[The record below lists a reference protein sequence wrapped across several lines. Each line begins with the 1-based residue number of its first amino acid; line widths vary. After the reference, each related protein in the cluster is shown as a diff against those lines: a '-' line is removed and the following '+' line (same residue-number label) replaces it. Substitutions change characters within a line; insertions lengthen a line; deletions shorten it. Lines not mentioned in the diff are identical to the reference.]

1 MNREDIRQLYDYN
14 AWANARVRDAAASL
28 TPEQFTRDLGSSFPS
43 VRDTLTHVMA
53 AEHVWLVRWRGHSPR
68 RLLDASEFPT
78 LGDVRA
84 RWAEVER
91 ELSEFVRSVT
101 DDSLGRV
108 ISYTNTRGEE
118 WRYALGHMM
127 QQVVTHSAYHR
138 GQATTMLRQ
147 LGARAVST
155 DFLAYLDETSPK

>member
-1 MNREDIRQLYDYN
+1 VL
-14 AWANARVRDAAASL
+14 DAAATL

-53 AEHVWLVRWRGHSPR
+53 AEHIWRARWRGESPR
-68 RLLDASEFPT
+68 RLLDAAEFPT

-91 ELSEFVRSVT
+91 ELSEFVRGVT

-108 ISYTNTRGEE
+108 VAYTNTRGEE
-118 WRYALGHMM
+118 WRYALGPMM
-127 QQVVTHSAYHR
+127 QHVVTHSAYHR
-138 GQATTMLRQ
+138 GQVTTMLRQ
-147 LGARAVST
+147 LGARGVLT
-155 DFLAYLDETSPK
+155 DFLAYHDEASRK